1 MLSSTLSWVGRLSPW
16 LLISGLAYAAVFIK
30 PTVNPHPLNQPL
42 TERRDAFFDAAALD
56 SSIWVVGQN
65 GAMLSTPDAGDSW
78 NREELPQR
86 INLQSVAVSDS
97 GRLVVIGNHGRIW
110 TRAGAQD
117 WQEHQLPVDEY
128 AGKLLSVSYI
138 GGQFW
143 VAGEMGVLFRGNAD
157 ASEWHPLGTGEDVT
171 FNSVRVGAN
180 GDLWI
185 AAEFG
190 QLLRSGDQGQSWTKY
205 ELGSESL
212 RAIAFDGAT
221 GMAVGN
227 RGEAYLTRDG
237 GDSWTPIAKF
247 TSEHLFDVV
256 VHDGQWIVT
265 GDRGALLRSS
275 NPESGWQTW
284 TPKGLDK
291 SYHSRLLSMPEGVL
305 LVGQQIGLL
314 EQDELK
320 IWPSEREK

>member
-1 MLSSTLSWVGRLSPW
+1 MISTTLSWVGRLSPW

-30 PTVNPHPLNQPL
+30 PTVNPHPLDQPL
-42 TERRDAFFDAAALD
+42 LERRDAFFDAD
-56 SSIWVVGQN
+56 ERFWVVGQN
-65 GAMLSTPDAGDSW
+65 GAMLSTQDGGDNW
-78 NREELPQR
+78 NREELPGR
-86 INLQSVAVSDS
+86 ANLQSVAVSDS
-97 GRLVVIGNHGRIW
+97 GRLVVIGNQGRIW
-110 TRAGAQD
+110 TRADAGD
-117 WQEHQLPVDEY
+117 WSEQVLPVSEH
-128 AGKLLSVSYI
+128 AGKLLSVAFI
-138 GGQFW
+138 AGHFW
-143 VAGEMGVLFRGNAD
+143 VAGEMGALFRGNAD
-157 ASEWHPLGTGEDVT
+157 GSGWQALGTGEDVT
-171 FNSVRVGAN
+171 FNSIRAGAD

-190 QLLRSGDQGQSWTKY
+190 QLLRSTDQGQSWTTQ

-227 RGEAYLTRDG
+227 RGEAYLTRDA
-237 GDSWTPIAKF
+237 GDSWRPVEKF

-256 VHDGQWIVT
+256 VHDGRWIVT

-275 NPESGWQTW
+275 DPEAGWQTW
-284 TPKGLDK
+284 TPEGLDK
-291 SYHSRLLSMPEGVL
+291 SYHSRLLGVPGGVL

>member
-1 MLSSTLSWVGRLSPW
+1 MLSSTLSWAGRLSPW

-42 TERRDAFFDAAALD
+42 TERRDAFFDAAARGN
-56 SSIWVVGQN
+56 SIWVVGQN
-65 GAMLSTPDAGDSW
+65 GALLSTANAGDNWS
-78 NREELPQR
+78 REELPNR
-86 INLQSVAVSDS
+86 INLQSVAVSDA
-97 GRLVVIGNHGRIW
+97 GRLVVVGNHGRIW
-110 TRAGAQD
+110 IRADGQA

-128 AGKLLSVSYI
+128 AGKLLSVAYI
-138 GGQFW
+138 SGHFW
-143 VAGEMGVLFRGNAD
+143 VVGEMGTLFRGNAE
-157 ASEWHPLGTGEDVT
+157 ASEWYPLGTGEDVT
-171 FNSVRVGAN
+171 FNSIRAGAN

-190 QLLRSGDQGQSWTKY
+190 QLLRSNDQGESWTKY

-212 RAIAFDGAT
+212 RAIAFDGST
-221 GMAVGN
+221 GVAVGN

-237 GDSWTPIAKF
+237 GDNWQAIENF

-256 VHDGQWIVT
+256 VRDGQWIVT

-284 TPKGLDK
+284 APQGLDK
-291 SYHSRLLSMPEGVL
+291 SYHSRLLGVPGGVL